1 MFKYDRMWQQKKVC
15 RFRLNFL
22 PYFSQLKESS
32 RETYMRELHLYG
44 RDNRDNEGYVGRFS
58 RKK

>member
-1 MFKYDRMWQQKKVC
+1 MWQQKKVC

-22 PYFSQLKESS
+22 PCFSQLKESS
-32 RETYMRELHLYG
+32 RETRQLHLYG
-44 RDNRDNEGYVGRFS
+44 RDNRDNESYVGRFS